1 MRKSEFLAAL
11 RKGLNGLPQAD
22 IDASI
27 EFYSEMIDDRMEDGL
42 TEAEATEMIGPVGQV
57 VSHILMETPLPKLVK
72 AKVSPNRALAAWEII
87 LLILGA
93 PLWLPLLISVVIM
106 ALTLYFLIWVIV
118 VLLYLIEVL
127 LAGCALLGIS
137 SFPAYLLTG
146 NWPKAGVAIG
156 MGLICAG
163 LAILWFSGSS
173 RAAEGML
180 TLSKRMIRR
189 IKSCFI

>member
-1 MRKSEFLAAL
+1 
-11 RKGLNGLPQAD
+11 
-22 IDASI
+22 
-27 EFYSEMIDDRMEDGL
+27 
-42 TEAEATEMIGPVGQV
+42 
-57 VSHILMETPLPKLVK
+57 METPLPKLVK

-93 PLWLPLLISVVIM
+93 PLWLPLLISVVIV
-106 ALTLYFLIWVIV
+106 ALTLYFLTCVIV
-118 VLLYLIEVL
+118 AVLYLIEVL
-127 LAGCALLGIS
+127 LAECALLGIS

-189 IKSCFI
+189 IKSRFI